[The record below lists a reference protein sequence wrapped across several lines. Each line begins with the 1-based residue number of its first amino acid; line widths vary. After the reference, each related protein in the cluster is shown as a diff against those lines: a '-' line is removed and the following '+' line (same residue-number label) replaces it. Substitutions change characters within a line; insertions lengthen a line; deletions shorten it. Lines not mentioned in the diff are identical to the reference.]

1 MNITLR
7 MAWRNLWRH
16 RRRTWIT
23 VSAMVFSNLLL
34 VFLISLQFGMYRMM
48 IDNTLKAF
56 TGHMQIQRQG
66 YNDDPKVRTSIDE
79 IVSLA
84 DNVRDSLGTNKV
96 AARGLSFAMTSS
108 EQRSYGLQIVGVE
121 PEYETIVSSLPG
133 LVKQGRYLADMNAE
147 EIVIGSVLARNL
159 RVGIGDELTLLGSGR
174 DGSIAAGIV
183 IVTGIFESGSADI
196 DRSMAQVPL
205 GYFQS
210 LYNMDDAGHSIV
222 VNVGEISQ
230 VAELQSRVADIIST
244 NKNLEVLNWEQLQ
257 PGLKQAIQADM
268 ASAWF
273 MYAVLIVL
281 VAFSVLNTQLM
292 SVLERTR
299 EFGVMM
305 ALGVKP
311 ARLGNLVLTETFL
324 MSSLGLLIGVVLG
337 IALTYYL
344 TVAGFAYPGM
354 EEMAERFNLPARM
367 YPSLSALSILLGPGV
382 IFISS
387 LVAAIYPA
395 ARLFFLQPVMAM
407 RAV

>member
-16 RRRTWIT
+16 KRRTWIT

-34 VFLISLQFGMYRMM
+34 VFMISLQFGMYRMM

-56 TGHMQIQRQG
+56 TGHTQIQRQG
-66 YNDDPKVRTSIDE
+66 YNDEPKIRTSIDD
-79 IVSLA
+79 IVILA
-84 DNVRDSLGTNKV
+84 DDVRDSLGSKEV
-96 AARGLSFAMTSS
+96 AARGISFAMTSS

-121 PEYETIVSSLPG
+121 PEYEPNVSSLPG
-133 LVKQGRYLADMNAE
+133 LVKQGRYLADMDAE

-159 RVGIGDELTLLGSGR
+159 RVKVGDELTLLGSGR
-174 DGSIAAGIV
+174 EGSIAAGIV
-183 IVTGIFESGSADI
+183 IVSGIFESGSADI

-210 LYNMDDAGHSIV
+210 LYNMDGAGHTIV
-222 VNVGEISQ
+222 VNTDEISR
-230 VAELQSRVADIIST
+230 VTELQSRVAGIIPA
-244 NKNLEVLNWEQLQ
+244 NKQLEVLNWEQLQ

-311 ARLGNLVLTETFL
+311 TRLGSLVLTETFL
-324 MSSLGLLIGVVLG
+324 MSSLGLSIGIILG

-344 TVAGFAYPGM
+344 TIAGFAYPGM

-367 YPSLSALSILLGPGV
+367 YPSLSVLSILLGPGI
-382 IFISS
+382 IFICS

-395 ARLFFLQPVMAM
+395 TRLFFLQPVIAM